1 MRFLKLPLFPF
12 ILLMMITLLSCNK
25 QEQPLTGLWEFSAA
39 GYAPGQRHADC
50 FLNLQTDGKYTL
62 FIPDYFDY
70 GTYRQDKKDKNIL
83 RFTTYRKGHYYG
95 DTFSV
100 RITGGNAD
108 EQQVQLSLAAHA
120 QLHPGFD
127 TVVYDY
133 ITDKVKAELTLN
145 RSAVQYPDIDP
156 YSYNLNRWRIRADH
170 KESCQEISY
179 RVINF
184 LKHMHALFDGQR
196 KAESEKVGYQF
207 SPSPLLFG
215 ANGIASKHITE
226 VPGYWVH
233 TFYDE
238 GQALQGNNMISAIF
252 DEPMTFPKGTKR
264 YDEMWTGLLSQMISH
279 ATKKD
284 FYCNTAGAKA
294 P

>member
-1 MRFLKLPLFPF
+1 MRLLKLFALPT
-12 ILLMMITLLSCNK
+12 IITMISMLSCNK
-25 QEQPLTGLWEFSAA
+25 QEQSLTGLWEFSTA
-39 GYAPGQRHADC
+39 GYAPEQKHADC
-50 FLNLQTDGKYTL
+50 FLNLQADGKYTL

-70 GTYRQDKKDKNIL
+70 GTYRQDKKDKDVL
-83 RFTTYRKGHYYG
+83 WFTTYRKGHYYG
-95 DTFSV
+95 DTFSL
-100 RITGGNAD
+100 RLAGSGTAERQIS
-108 EQQVQLSLAAHA
+108 LSLAAHV
-120 QLHPGFD
+120 QQHPGFD
-127 TVVYDY
+127 SAVYDY
-133 ITDKVKAELTLN
+133 ITNKMNTELTLTK
-145 RSAVQYPDIDP
+145 SAVQYPDMDP
-156 YSYNLNRWRIRADH
+156 YSYNLNRWRIRAVH

-184 LKHMHALFDGQR
+184 LKHMHALFEGQR

-215 ANGIASKHITE
+215 ANGIASKHITK

-233 TFYDE
+233 TFYDKE
-238 GQALQGNNMISAIF
+238 QAVQGNNMISAIF
-252 DEPMTFPKGTKR
+252 DEPMTFPKDTKR
-264 YDEMWTGLLSQMISH
+264 YDEMWANLLSQMISH